1 MEMIIN
7 INFKNI
13 KYFKDST
20 KRTEHILD
28 SMRRRGIF
36 IQQIKEAV
44 RKGPKRLRN
53 DGSIVTDF
61 RWFRIIYREFIIK
74 DVKKIYPI
82 TVINI

>member
-36 IQQIKEAV
+36 TQQIKEAV
-44 RKGPKRLRN
+44 RKGPKKLRN

-61 RWFRIIYREFIIK
+61 RWFRVIYREFIIK
-74 DVKKIYPI
+74 DIKKIYPI

>member
-1 MEMIIN
+1 MEIIIN

-20 KRTEHILD
+20 KRVEHILD

-36 IQQIKEAV
+36 TQQIKEAV
-44 RKGPKRLRN
+44 RKGPKKLRN

-61 RWFRIIYREFIIK
+61 RWFRVIYREFIIK
-74 DVKKIYPI
+74 DIKKIYPI